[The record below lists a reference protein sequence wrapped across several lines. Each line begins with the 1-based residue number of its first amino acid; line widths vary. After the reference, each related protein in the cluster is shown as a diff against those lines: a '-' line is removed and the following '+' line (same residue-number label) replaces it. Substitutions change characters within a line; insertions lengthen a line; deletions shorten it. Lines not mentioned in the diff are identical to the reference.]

1 MSGEYRSNLVAA
13 ISDGRLVEDFLQDCE
28 YRKRSSKN
36 TVESYRSDLK
46 KFIEFIAVENKTSL
60 TRCSREDIVAFFRSL
75 ELDGETCRTRS
86 RRLSCLR
93 RFFGFLKEKGRIS
106 ELPTTGLRNPK
117 IPKNLP
123 KTLSSLEIKK
133 LLDEGRKGDKLQRRT
148 GIMLEVMYATGMRVS
163 EMVGLR
169 LEHLLLDEGVILIE
183 KGKGSKGRTVLVPAI
198 TVKHL
203 VEYLDEIRPL
213 ILEGGYSPWVFVSK
227 AGNAINRE
235 YVWTLFKN
243 LAKDAGIVKP
253 MMPHLL
259 RHTCATHLLENGCDL
274 LTVQNL
280 LGHSHIS
287 TTEIYTHVL
296 EERKRKVFNVAHPRA
311 RRG

>member
-1 MSGEYRSNLVAA
+1 MGNKMESKLHAA
-13 ISDGRLVEDFLQDCE
+13 ISDGRLAEDFLQDCA

-36 TVESYRSDLK
+36 TVESYKSDLK
-46 KFIEFIAVENKTSL
+46 KFMDFMAVERKTSL
-60 TRCSREDIVAFFRSL
+60 IRCTREDIIAFLKSL
-75 ELDGETCRTRS
+75 ELGGESNRTRS

-93 RFFGFLKEKGRIS
+93 MFFRFIKEKGRIA

-117 IPKNLP
+117 IPKTLP
-123 KTLSSLEIKK
+123 KTLSREEMKK
-133 LLDEGRKGDKLQRRT
+133 LLDEGKKGDKYKRRT
-148 GIMLEVMYATGMRVS
+148 GVMLEVMYATGMRVS

-169 LEHLLLDEGVILIE
+169 LEHLLLDDGVILIE
-183 KGKGSKGRTVLVPAI
+183 KGKGSKGRAVLVPEI
-198 TVKHL
+198 TVKHI

-213 ILEGGYSPWVFVSK
+213 ILEGGYSQWVFMSK
-227 AGNAINRE
+227 AGNPVNRE
-235 YVWTLFKN
+235 YVWTLFKE
-243 LAKDAGIVKP
+243 LAKDVGIVKP

-280 LGHSHIS
+280 LGHAHLS